1 MTKSRICVGADDDLV
16 TPSEGDCTKPIVTG
30 LNEGLTLDL
39 TCVDAQGNKQSISA
53 SFTGNFDERYHAT
66 LKTNFD
72 PPLGGI
78 PHMGVREISRAGL
91 PRGASA
97 RREEIAA
104 SREPQD
110 LLDGEM
116 AGHDGDR
123 HRKSAGELSAR
134 KRGHERAGP

>member
-78 PHMGVREISRAGL
+78 PHMGVSSTGDISGRTAPRSQRQSRRNSRVTRAPGS
-91 PRGASA
+91 PR
-97 RREEIAA
+97 R
-104 SREPQD
+104 
-110 LLDGEM
+110 
-116 AGHDGDR
+116 
-123 HRKSAGELSAR
+123 
-134 KRGHERAGP
+134 